1 MILESAA
8 VCPACRHHLRFDPT
22 SVGADPVPSFS
33 ALSVEGVLR
42 GPESGGEVW
51 EYSVMLSIRN
61 GRGEEISRQVVGVG
75 ALGPD
80 DERTVTLVEVFKPA
94 EGRCRGAAESADGA
108 GPPAPHR
115 TPAEPGRRPPEPRP
129 AGYQY
134 CQCPPQI
141 T

>member
-1 MILESAA
+1 MSSVRPGAPGATRTCPHCRTIILESAA

-80 DERTVTLVEVFKPA
+80 DERTVTLSVEVFKPA
-94 EGRCRGAAESADGA
+94 EGRLPRG
-108 GPPAPHR
+108 R
-115 TPAEPGRRPPEPRP
+115 
-129 AGYQY
+129 
-134 CQCPPQI
+134 
-141 T
+141 